1 MSENITIITDDSF
14 DAEVIQSSIP
24 VLVDFWAEWCGPC
37 KMIAP
42 TVEIVA
48 KEFAGKI
55 KVTKLNVDE
64 NNKIATSYNIR
75 GIPTLMFF
83 KDGNPVKTLIG
94 AQSKDTLKREIDQ
107 VLSG

>member
-14 DAEVIQSSIP
+14 DAEVIQSTIP

-83 KDGNPVKTLIG
+83 KNGKIVASKTG
-94 AQSKDTLKREIDQ
+94 ALTKTQLVDFINDNLQ
-107 VLSG
+107 